1 MFHQFNLS
9 QDDEITI
16 RDICTPIFIP
26 ALFIKAK
33 IWKQPKCPSVN
44 EWILKNIF
52 YTHTQKQKNII
63 WSHKKN
69 KTLPLVITLK
79 ALC

>member
-9 QDDEITI
+9 KDGEITI

-44 EWILKNIF
+44 EWILKKYVL
-52 YTHTQKQKNII
+52 YTYTKTKEYY
-63 WSHKKN
+63 SVTHKKI
-69 KTLPLVITLK
+69 KPCHL
-79 ALC
+79 